1 MKTYSILR
9 TLVAAL
15 LVAAG
20 LRTAQ
25 AQGIRVHYKDGNT
38 VDVPA
43 ALFDHMSPFYV
54 KTTVTEEEYTVKVEP
69 LNIQAANF
77 YKLLEQKGMPLYI
90 GLSAPTV
97 NGTYKITPTQLVD
110 YWSSDPEK
118 YGDIDVDE
126 EVEEVI
132 KFADQSGN
140 NVWIDTYNIDE
151 DGPDI
156 NMGADEMLGDSRG
169 CKSLILGYGNKFTA
183 AYMITLDYPT
193 YDIYVH
199 MAYIISGEVSGSNLK
214 DVYIATVSLDRDN
227 NIVEYGIGKDGDGV
241 STATTWAP
249 RVYQYESRQA
259 VQTSK
264 ASRLVRRLA
273 PKRATTV
280 TETWGY
286 TIYKTDGTELDVTRE
301 QLDYVETYEGE
312 FDERI
317 TQQIPQQYLEQM
329 TAHMP
334 IYAGNTPPTLNGSFV
349 YHPMALVYA
358 SDGYVFKNGISDL
371 FIRLTEQNTSKNTIQ
386 YEEKQGGGVGDKTE
400 MVVLGNGNNFT
411 IFAVVPGFA
420 SNYNARYKLATL
432 ISGTMTEEG
441 IKDAYEAILM
451 VEKDD
456 PDNKIMKVGTY
467 RVFKDEDGLATPSV
481 WSSRSMIPQEESG
494 ELRQAAAE

>member
-15 LVAAG
+15 LIAAG
-20 LRTAQ
+20 LQTAQ

-241 STATTWAP
+241 STTTTWAP

-334 IYAGNTPPTLNGSFV
+334 IYSGNTPPTIDGTFTC
-349 YHPMALVYA
+349 HPVEMVFA
-358 SDGYVFKNGISDL
+358 SDNYKTTNGFGDQIMNFSDQNKN
-371 FIRLTEQNTSKNTIQ
+371 KNTVYYQ
-386 YEEKQGGGVGDKTE
+386 YKQGNGQSEKTE
-400 MVVLGNGNNFT
+400 MIVLGQDDKFT
-411 IFAVVPGFA
+411 IFAVMNG
-420 SNYNARYKLATL
+420 SNGDATYKMAE
-432 ISGTMTEEG
+432 IVSGTMTADG
-441 IKDAYEAILM
+441 IKDFFNGILM
-451 VEKDD
+451 LEKND
-456 PDNKIMKVGTY
+456 PSNKIMDVGTY
-467 RVFKDEDGLATPSV
+467 RIFKDGDGLAIPST
-481 WSSRSMIPQEESG
+481 WSSRSMMPQQESG
-494 ELRQAAAE
+494 GLLERIAAE

>member
-20 LRTAQ
+20 LQTAQ

-110 YWSSDPEK
+110 YWSSDPDT

-169 CKSLILGYGNKFTA
+169 CKSLILGYGNKFTT

-334 IYAGNTPPTLNGSFV
+334 IYSGNTPPTIDGTFTC
-349 YHPMALVYA
+349 HPVEMVFA
-358 SDGYVFKNGISDL
+358 SDNYKTTNGFGDQIMNFSD
-371 FIRLTEQNTSKNTIQ
+371 QNKIKNTVYYQ
-386 YEEKQGGGVGDKTE
+386 YKQGGGQSEKTE
-400 MVVLGNGNNFT
+400 MVVLGQDDKFT
-411 IFAVVPGFA
+411 IFAVMNG
-420 SNYNARYKLATL
+420 SNGDATYRMAE
-432 ISGTMTEEG
+432 IVSGTMTADG
-441 IKDAYEAILM
+441 IKDFFNGILM
-451 VEKDD
+451 LEKND
-456 PDNKIMKVGTY
+456 PNNKIMKVGTY
-467 RVFKDEDGLATPSV
+467 RIFKDGDGLAIPST
-481 WSSRSMIPQEESG
+481 WSSRSMMPQLESG
-494 ELRQAAAE
+494 GLLERIAAE

>member
-20 LRTAQ
+20 LQTAQ

-43 ALFDHMSPFYV
+43 ALFDRMSPFYR

-97 NGTYKITPTQLVD
+97 NGTFKITPTQLVD
-110 YWSSDPEK
+110 YWSSDPAA
-118 YGDIDVDE
+118 YADIDVDE

-169 CKSLILGYGNKFTA
+169 CKALILGYGNKFTA

-214 DVYIATVSLDRDN
+214 DVYVATVSLDRDN

-241 STATTWAP
+241 STTTTWAP

-286 TIYKTDGTELDVTRE
+286 TIYKTDGTEFSVTRE
-301 QLDYVETYEGE
+301 ELDYVETYEGE

-317 TQQIPQQYLEQM
+317 TQQIPQQYLEKM
-329 TAHMP
+329 SAHMP
-334 IYAGNTPPTLNGSFV
+334 IYAGNTPPTIEGTFTI
-349 YHPMALVYA
+349 HPNVLVYA
-358 SDGYVFKNGISDL
+358 SDNYKSSSGFGDQLMNFSD
-371 FIRLTEQNTSKNTIQ
+371 QNKVKNTLNYQ
-386 YEEKQGGGVGDKTE
+386 YKQGSSVSEKTE
-400 MVVLGNGNNFT
+400 MVVLGKDNKFT
-411 IFAVVPGFA
+411 IFAIINSA
-420 SNYNARYKLATL
+420 SASLNATSKMAE
-432 ISGTMTEEG
+432 IVSGTMTEDG
-441 IKDAYEAILM
+441 IKDIYNAMLM
-451 VEKDD
+451 LDKND
-456 PDNKIMKVGTY
+456 PNHRLMDVGTY
-467 RVFKDEDGLATPSV
+467 RIFKDEDGLATPSV

>member
-15 LVAAG
+15 LIAAG
-20 LRTAQ
+20 LQTAQ

-110 YWSSDPEK
+110 YWSSDPDT

-249 RVYQYESRQA
+249 RVYEYESREA

-329 TAHMP
+329 SAYMP
-334 IYAGNTPPTLNGSFV
+334 IYAGNQPPTIDGTYV
-349 YHPMALVYA
+349 RDPTTLVYA
-358 SDGYVFKNGISDL
+358 SDGYKPSGSFAKRIMNFTD
-371 FIRLTEQNTSKNTIQ
+371 QNKVKNTVNYQ
-386 YEEKQGGGVGDKTE
+386 YKQVGSQSAVTE
-400 MVVLGNGNNFT
+400 MVVLGKGDNFT
-411 IFAVVPGFA
+411 IFAIVSSSAGDA
-420 SNYNARYKLATL
+420 SFKQAE
-432 ISGTMTEEG
+432 IMSGTMTAEG
-441 IKDAYEAILM
+441 IKDFYNGILM
-451 VEKDD
+451 LEKYD
-456 PDNKIMKVGTY
+456 PSNEHMDVGTY
-467 RVFKDEDGLATPSV
+467 RIFKDSDGLASPDA
-481 WSSRSMIPQEESG
+481 WSSRSLTPQQDEG
-494 ELRQAAAE
+494 KLNDAAAE

>member
-15 LVAAG
+15 LIAAG
-20 LRTAQ
+20 LQTAQ

-43 ALFDHMSPFYV
+43 ALFDRMSPFYR

-69 LNIQAANF
+69 INVQSANF
-77 YKLLEQKGMPLYI
+77 YKLLEQNGFPMYLGEGQPI
-90 GLSAPTV
+90 V
-97 NGTYKITPTQLVD
+97 NGTYKVSPTKLVK
-110 YWSSDPEK
+110 YWSIDPDT

-132 KFADQSGN
+132 KFADQSGH

-151 DGPDI
+151 NGPDI
-156 NMGADEMLGDSRG
+156 NMGAGGMVGDSRG
-169 CKSLILGYGNKFTA
+169 CKSYIQGYGNKFTV
-183 AYMITLDYPT
+183 AYKLTINYPE
-193 YDIYVH
+193 YDLFVS
-199 MAYIISGEVSGSNLK
+199 MAYLISGEVSGSNLK

-241 STATTWAP
+241 STTTTWAP

-286 TIYKTDGTELDVTRE
+286 TIYKTDGTELSVTRE
-301 QLDYVETYEGE
+301 ELDYVETYEGE

-329 TAHMP
+329 SAYMP
-334 IYAGNTPPTLNGSFV
+334 IYAGNQPPTLDGAYV
-349 YHPMALVYA
+349 RDPTTLVYA
-358 SDGYVFKNGISDL
+358 SDGYNPSGSFAKRTMNFTD
-371 FIRLTEQNTSKNTIQ
+371 QNKVKNTVNYQ
-386 YEEKQGGGVGDKTE
+386 YKQAGAESAKTE
-400 MVVLGNGNNFT
+400 MVVLGKGDNFT
-411 IFAVVPGFA
+411 IFAIISSSAGNA
-420 SNYNARYKLATL
+420 SYKMAE
-432 ISGTMTEEG
+432 IMSGTMTAEG
-441 IKDAYEAILM
+441 IKDFYNGMLM
-451 VEKDD
+451 LEKND
-456 PDNKIMKVGTY
+456 PDGEFMKVGTY
-467 RVFKDEDGLATPSV
+467 RIFKDSDGLASSDA
-481 WSSRSMIPQEESG
+481 WSSRSMMPQQG
-494 ELRQAAAE
+494 EGKLNDAAAE